1 MVFSSTRIN
10 FVSKYL
16 KLLMTSQILL
26 AKTFAFIFGWHLYS
40 ESEKRKNTTPTIQYP
55 TENECIVCFGVHSVG
70 SVATPLNIMVKIKS
84 YALEGVKVYIF

>member
-40 ESEKRKNTTPTIQYP
+40 ESEKRKIRHKQLSIIQKM
-55 TENECIVCFGVHSVG
+55 SVLFALG
-70 SVATPLNIMVKIKS
+70 TLNWNLSFEHNGKDY
-84 YALEGVKVYIF
+84 YALEGAKVYIF

>member
-10 FVSKYL
+10 FVSKYF

-40 ESEKRKNTTPTIQYP
+40 ESEKKENTTQTVQYP
-55 TENECIVCFGVHSVG
+55 IKNECTVCFGVHSIG
-70 SVATPLNIMVKIKS
+70 SVATPLNIMVKITMH
-84 YALEGVKVYIF
+84 